1 VKSVLEDFEVIPFT
15 LEKASVSFKA
25 RTAGALYFLSVLFG
39 GLGER
44 FLQGSFGYALG
55 LIALLGM
62 VAMTLLFYG
71 IFQPVNKCLSLLA
84 ASFNLV
90 GIVFEALRW
99 NPQGVDIAI
108 VFLGLFCILI
118 GYLIFRSAFLP
129 RILGALMAIAGLGW
143 LTYLSPQLAN
153 YLSPYNLAAG
163 LLGQASLCL
172 WFLIFGVN
180 SQRWKQQA
188 GAANTAG

>member
-1 VKSVLEDFEVIPFT
+1 
-15 LEKASVSFKA
+15 
-25 RTAGALYFLSVLFG
+25 
-39 GLGER
+39 
-44 FLQGSFGYALG
+44 
-55 LIALLGM
+55 
-62 VAMTLLFYG
+62 
-71 IFQPVNKCLSLLA
+71 
-84 ASFNLV
+84 
-90 GIVFEALRW
+90 
-99 NPQGVDIAI
+99 
-108 VFLGLFCILI
+108 
-118 GYLIFRSAFLP
+118 
-129 RILGALMAIAGLGW
+129 LGW

>member
-1 VKSVLEDFEVIPFT
+1 VIPFT